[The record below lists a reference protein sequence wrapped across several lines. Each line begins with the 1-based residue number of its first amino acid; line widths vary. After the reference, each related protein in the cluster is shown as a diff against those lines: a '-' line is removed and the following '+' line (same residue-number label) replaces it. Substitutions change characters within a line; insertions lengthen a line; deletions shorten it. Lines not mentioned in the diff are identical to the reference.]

1 MSTNP
6 FDPDSSSGRPAGAPV
21 IIGLLVVVACLIGA
35 TVYLYLELQ
44 DTRSQLEPHI
54 AMLQVHEEKLAQL
67 EGSVTRTSREIS
79 SSVQKVEGLV
89 DSAEKELAV
98 KANQV
103 EQRVL
108 GRTEKISKDLELT
121 KAQQQARFQEV
132 GGTLQELK
140 TTTQQTGSELGSLTG
155 KVGTVEEEVTKN
167 RQELEKTIAELKTV
181 RGDLG
186 VQSGLIATN
195 GTELAA
201 LRELGERNYF
211 EFDIQKAKQPSR
223 VGPVTIRLRKADQ
236 KRNKYNI
243 ELWADDKRIEK
254 KDKTLLE
261 PVQFYVMG
269 SRQPYELVV
278 NQVDKDRIVGYLA
291 TPKVE
296 QARRAAAGS
305 E

>member
-6 FDPDSSSGRPAGAPV
+6 FDPDSSSGRPSGAPV

-89 DSAEKELAV
+89 DSAEKELAA

-167 RQELEKTIAELKTV
+167 REELEKTIAELKTV

-278 NQVDKDRIVGYLA
+278 NQVDKGRIVGYLA